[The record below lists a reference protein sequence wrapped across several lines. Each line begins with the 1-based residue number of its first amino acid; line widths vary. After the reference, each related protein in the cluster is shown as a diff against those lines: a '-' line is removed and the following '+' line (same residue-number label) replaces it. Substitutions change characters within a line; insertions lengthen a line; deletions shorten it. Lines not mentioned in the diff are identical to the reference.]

1 MIEIKQVRAYQLK
14 IKGIDYGVFALESEW
29 EGLQKIVSHDLMT
42 SLIIKHSGINLGI
55 VGEIEAIEIV
65 SSSGIPDIADKGDK

>member
-14 IKGIDYGVFALESEW
+14 INDIDYGVFALESAW
-29 EGLQKIVSHDLMT
+29 EGLQKIVSGDGT
-42 SLIIKHSGINLGI
+42 QSLIIKHSGINIGI
-55 VGEIEAIEIV
+55 FCDGEIEIV